1 MHRDERKTDEVT
13 YPPDDCGFCPR
24 HKGVRVDL
32 HLLKVQPSRTYS
44 ALMYLFESYNMLCF
58 SVKHL
63 LKNVFLNKTGTLQP
77 ITNVGCELQRRLCSG
92 YKCFG

>member
-44 ALMYLFESYNMLCF
+44 ALFNRVL
-58 SVKHL
+58 
-63 LKNVFLNKTGTLQP
+63 
-77 ITNVGCELQRRLCSG
+77 
-92 YKCFG
+92 

>member
-24 HKGVRVDL
+24 HKGVRADL

-44 ALMYLFESYNMLCF
+44 ALISLIESYNMLCF

-63 LKNVFLNKTGTLQP
+63 LKCFFLIKQ
-77 ITNVGCELQRRLCSG
+77 ES
-92 YKCFG
+92 